1 MTFITGYFHS
11 NHGIMFNKESNFMS
25 FICINDKPILM
36 MVATTTSHY
45 S

>member
-25 FICINDKPILM
+25 FMCINDKAHFIDGSYNYISL
-36 MVATTTSHY
+36 
-45 S
+45 